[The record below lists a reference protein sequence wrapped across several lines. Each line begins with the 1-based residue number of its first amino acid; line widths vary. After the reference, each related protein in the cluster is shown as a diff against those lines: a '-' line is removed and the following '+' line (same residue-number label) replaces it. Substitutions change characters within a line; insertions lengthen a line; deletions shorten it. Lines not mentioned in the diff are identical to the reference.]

1 MRHIRLAFYSAA
13 HFWVDLSCALLLL
26 GAVCPEADPVRC
38 ILLYNFS
45 AFAVQMPIGLLADRL
60 NRNHQVAAA
69 GCGLVAAAWFL
80 TKGAEAAVLAGVGNA
95 LFHVGGGLDTMNRS
109 GEKAGPLGV
118 FVSPGAAGL
127 FLGAAARGAAE
138 ALALPVCGVLV
149 AAAVLILLWCRGPEN
164 PPAAL
169 PEGRGKWLPAL
180 LCLLLVVVLPIA
192 DHKPGVNEKA
202 EELVAR
208 LKAAG
213 LRVKGDFSD
222 NSPGWKFAE
231 YEMKGVPLRLEIGP
245 KDMEQNQCVLVRR
258 DNREKTFVSLDEL
271 ETRVPELLGQVQN
284 ALYAKAKANLDEHTV
299 ECHTVEEVKALMENG
314 GGFAKTMW
322 CGDEA
327 CELKMK
333 ELAGV
338 TSRCMPFEQEH
349 LGDTCVCCGKPAK
362 TMIYWGVAY

>member
-180 LCLLLVVVLPIA
+180 LCLLLVVVLRSWNGFLFRFPWKGALEAPLYWERRRADWRRTDLGPAGRQRSHWDSRRFVFWGPI
-192 DHKPGVNEKA
+192 G
-202 EELVAR
+202 
-208 LKAAG
+208 
-213 LRVKGDFSD
+213 
-222 NSPGWKFAE
+222 
-231 YEMKGVPLRLEIGP
+231 
-245 KDMEQNQCVLVRR
+245 RR
-258 DNREKTFVSLDEL
+258 
-271 ETRVPELLGQVQN
+271 
-284 ALYAKAKANLDEHTV
+284 
-299 ECHTVEEVKALMENG
+299 
-314 GGFAKTMW
+314 
-322 CGDEA
+322 
-327 CELKMK
+327 
-333 ELAGV
+333 
-338 TSRCMPFEQEH
+338 
-349 LGDTCVCCGKPAK
+349 
-362 TMIYWGVAY
+362 

>member
-26 GAVCPEADPVRC
+26 GVVCPEADPVRC

-80 TKGAEAAVLAGVGNA
+80 TKGAEAAILAGVGNA

-149 AAAVLILLWCRGPEN
+149 AAAVLILLWCRGREN

-169 PEGRGKWLPAL
+169 PGGEGEGFQRCYACCWWWCCA
-180 LCLLLVVVLPIA
+180 
-192 DHKPGVNEKA
+192 PGTA
-202 EELVAR
+202 FCFA
-208 LKAAG
+208 
-213 LRVKGDFSD
+213 
-222 NSPGWKFAE
+222 SPG
-231 YEMKGVPLRLEIGP
+231 KGR
-245 KDMEQNQCVLVRR
+245 
-258 DNREKTFVSLDEL
+258 
-271 ETRVPELLGQVQN
+271 
-284 ALYAKAKANLDEHTV
+284 
-299 ECHTVEEVKALMENG
+299 
-314 GGFAKTMW
+314 
-322 CGDEA
+322 
-327 CELKMK
+327 
-333 ELAGV
+333 
-338 TSRCMPFEQEH
+338 
-349 LGDTCVCCGKPAK
+349 
-362 TMIYWGVAY
+362 

>member
-26 GAVCPEADPVRC
+26 GVVCPEVDPVRC

-95 LFHVGGGLDTMNRS
+95 LFHVGGGLDTMNWS

-149 AAAVLILLWCRGPEN
+149 AAAVLILLWCRGREN

-180 LCLLLVVVLPIA
+180 LCLLLVVVLRSWNGFLFRFPWKGALEAPLTCAVVLGKTAGGLAADRFGTSRTAAITLGLSAFCFLGSDWAPIGLL
-192 DHKPGVNEKA
+192 GVF
-202 EELVAR
+202 LFQMTMP
-208 LKAAG
+208 LTLWAAG
-213 LRVKGDFSD
+213 QLLPSAKGLAF
-222 NSPGWKFAE
+222 
-231 YEMKGVPLRLEIGP
+231 GVL
-245 KDMEQNQCVLVRR
+245 
-258 DNREKTFVSLDEL
+258 TFGLF
-271 ETRVPELLGQVQN
+271 LG
-284 ALYAKAKANLDEHTV
+284 ALPT
-299 ECHTVEEVKALMENG
+299 
-314 GGFAKTMW
+314 
-322 CGDEA
+322 
-327 CELKMK
+327 
-333 ELAGV
+333 
-338 TSRCMPFEQEH
+338 H
-349 LGDTCVCCGKPAK
+349 LGWEPIMPGPEVYAATAILSLPLLCYGLCTAQKRR
-362 TMIYWGVAY
+362 